1 VPANLPREIVDR
13 LNAEVV
19 KILHASD
26 LQARFA
32 REAIDTKSLD
42 ADAFTAYFKAESGA
56 LDAACALGRRSGE
69 SWWRRAVNTRRLFVA
84 GWLVT
89 TQPLGRPCDG
99 RSRLDSSRQDL
110 QQVPYLQAV

>member
-1 VPANLPREIVDR
+1 MNDRNLKFAALGGSTWFALSGPANMPREIVDR

-42 ADAFTAYFKAESGA
+42 ADAFTAYFKAKRRA
-56 LDAACALGRRSGE
+56 GRRL
-69 SWWRRAVNTRRLFVA
+69 RARSPTR
-84 GWLVT
+84 
-89 TQPLGRPCDG
+89 
-99 RSRLDSSRQDL
+99 
-110 QQVPYLQAV
+110 

>member
-1 VPANLPREIVDR
+1 VPANLPCEILDR

-42 ADAFTAYFKAESGA
+42 ADAFYRLFQGRKRRA
-56 LDAACALGRRSGE
+56 GRRL
-69 SWWRRAVNTRRLFVA
+69 RA
-84 GWLVT
+84 
-89 TQPLGRPCDG
+89 
-99 RSRLDSSRQDL
+99 RSSIR
-110 QQVPYLQAV
+110 